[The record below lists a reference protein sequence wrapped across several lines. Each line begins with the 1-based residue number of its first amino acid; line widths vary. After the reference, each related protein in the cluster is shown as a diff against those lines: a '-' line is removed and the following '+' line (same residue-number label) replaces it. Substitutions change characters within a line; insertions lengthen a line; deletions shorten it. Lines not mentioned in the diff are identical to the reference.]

1 MSAGDLEEK
10 FRLVVRNAE
19 EIITEDELR
28 ELLMEKRP
36 TTYVGYEPSG
46 KIHLGH
52 LLTVNKLIDLQNA
65 GFRVI
70 VLLAD
75 VHAYLN
81 EKGSFEEIEKVAE
94 MNRISFISLG
104 LDEKNTDFVL
114 GSGYEFERDYV
125 LNVLKMARM
134 TTLNRGRRSMDEV
147 SRRKSD
153 PLISQMIYPLM
164 QAMDIAYLGVDLAVG
179 GIDQRK
185 IHMLARENLPKLGFR
200 PPVCLHTPILL
211 GLDGEKM
218 SSSKGNFI
226 SVDDSP
232 EVVERKIRKA
242 LCPPSEVENN
252 PVIQMFMY
260 HIFPRY
266 SRIVIEREER
276 YGGDVEYLSY
286 DELKRDYVNGKIHPA
301 DLKMAAAK
309 YINELIEPARKR
321 IVKEVSD

>member
-1 MSAGDLEEK
+1 MRTEDLEEK
-10 FRLVVRNAE
+10 LRLVLRNAE
-19 EIITEDELR
+19 EVITVDELR
-28 ELLMEKRP
+28 ELLKEENP

-81 EKGSFEEIEKVAE
+81 EKGSFEEIEKIAE

-104 LDEKNTDFVL
+104 LDEKNTRFVL
-114 GSGYEFERDYV
+114 GSDYEFERDYM

-134 TTLNRGRRSMDEV
+134 TTINRGRRSMDEV
-147 SRRKSD
+147 SRRKAD

-185 IHMLARENLPKLGFR
+185 IHMLARENLPRLGFR
-200 PPVCLHTPILL
+200 APVCLHTPILL

-226 SVDDSP
+226 SIDDPP
-232 EVVERKIRKA
+232 ELVERKIRKA
-242 LCPPSEVENN
+242 LCPPAEIENN

-266 SRIVIEREER
+266 SRVVIEREEK
-276 YGGDVEYLSY
+276 YGGDVEYNRF
-286 DELKRDYVNGKIHPA
+286 DEFRSDYVNGKIHPA
-301 DLKMAAAK
+301 DIKMAAAK